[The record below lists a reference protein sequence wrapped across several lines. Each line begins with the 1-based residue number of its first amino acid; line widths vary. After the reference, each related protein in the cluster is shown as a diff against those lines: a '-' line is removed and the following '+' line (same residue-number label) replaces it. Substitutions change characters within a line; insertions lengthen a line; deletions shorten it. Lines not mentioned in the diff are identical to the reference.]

1 MHVSQNSPVPD
12 HCRAFAL
19 SDPKDSAYQ
28 AHCDHEHNEVCDRCN
43 LLTETLLDIEA
54 GLAAQTGNLSSEERE
69 ELLYRVRQGK
79 TAIWS
84 WKSHLLRSVN
94 QDSARVEI
102 LEKLD
107 ESSVL
112 LVQDWA
118 MKYLPRKYRESQTDW
133 FGKRGIPWHVT
144 VATRREGE
152 EIKMLTF
159 VHIFQACSQDS
170 CAVLAVMADVLR
182 QLKIII
188 PQLEFVYYRQ
198 DNAGCYH
205 CGATIVCSRVIGEQY
220 GVTIERLD
228 FSDPQ
233 GGKGPCDR
241 KAATIKSHMR
251 IHLNSGNDI
260 ETPTQMKDAILSSG
274 GVSAVNVTLCESIAS
289 HDMPSLKVEGVSL
302 LNNVRYEDDGIR
314 VWKAYGIGSGKLI
327 KLQYPS
333 ASELPTLTA
342 THTHTS
348 TFASIKPRRTTQHV
362 PRDRA
367 IDDQVDQDT
376 HSDSNFTSTQEAVF
390 ACPEEGC
397 MRTFLR
403 HSSLQRHLD
412 CGKHERALERET
424 LMDRAAVAYAERLE
438 GQPSSVPEAIAH
450 TRPEYTLSAS
460 EKLSMG
466 WALKA
471 SSTRRSRFTASQKA
485 YLTNRFKL
493 GEQTGQKADPA
504 SVARAMVSAKDASGN
519 RLFTSND
526 FLSASQIAGFFSR
539 LSAKKTLYEEV
550 EEMAEDDFQSAADE
564 ASIEEL
570 TKVAVQ
576 ELQLRHP
583 ISYDVYNLCDMVAR
597 SKLNNFS
604 VSVLKDICLFY
615 NIDVTDIT
623 VHRKQPYVN
632 KIQSLCLSCVCQQ
645 QDS

>member
-1 MHVSQNSPVPD
+1 MPD

-28 AHCDHEHNEVCDRCN
+28 ARCDHEHNEVCDRCN

-54 GLAAQTGNLSSEERE
+54 GLAAQTENLSSEERE
-69 ELLYRVRQGK
+69 ELLFRVKQGK
-79 TAIWS
+79 AAIWS
-84 WKSHLLRSVN
+84 WKSHLLCSVN
-94 QDSARVEI
+94 QDSARVDM

-170 CAVLAVMADVLR
+170 GAVLAAMADVLR
-182 QLKIII
+182 QLKITI
-188 PQLEFVYYRQ
+188 PQLKFVYYRQ

-205 CGATIVCSRVIGEQY
+205 CGATIVSARVIGEQF
-220 GVTIERLD
+220 GVTIKRLD

-260 ETPTQMKDAILSSG
+260 ETPTQMRDAILSSG

-289 HDMPSLKVEGVSL
+289 PNMPSLKVEGVSL

-333 ASELPTLTA
+333 VSELPTLTA

-348 TFASIKPRRTTQHV
+348 TFASIKPRRTAQPV

-367 IDDQVDQDT
+367 SDEQVDQDT
-376 HSDSNFTSTQEAVF
+376 QTNGNFTSTQEAVF
-390 ACPEEGC
+390 VCPEEDC
-397 MRTFLR
+397 TRTFLR
-403 HSSLQRHLD
+403 HSSYQRHLD

-424 LMDRAAVAYAERLE
+424 LMDRAAVAYAEGLE
-438 GQPSSVPEAIAH
+438 GQPSSVPETIAN
-450 TRPEYTLSAS
+450 TRPEYTLSTS
-460 EKLSMG
+460 EKLLMG

-485 YLTNRFKL
+485 YLTNRFRL

-519 RLFTSND
+519 RLFTSAD
-526 FLSASQIAGFFSR
+526 FFSASQIAGFFSR
-539 LSAKKTLYEEV
+539 LSAKKTLCEEV
-550 EEMAEDDFQSAADE
+550 EDMAEDDFQSAADE
-564 ASIEEL
+564 ASIEEFRN
-570 TKVAVQ
+570 VAVQ
-576 ELQLRHP
+576 ELKIRHP

-597 SKLNNFS
+597 SKLKTFS
-604 VSVLKDICLFY
+604 VSVLKDICLFFSGAP
-615 NIDVTDIT
+615 
-623 VHRKQPYVN
+623 RAPKARARGAP
-632 KIQSLCLSCVCQQ
+632 
-645 QDS
+645 

>member
-1 MHVSQNSPVPD
+1 MSQSSPVPD

-28 AHCDHEHNEVCDRCN
+28 ARCDHEHNEVCDRCS

-54 GLAAQTGNLSSEERE
+54 GLSAQTENLSSEERE
-69 ELLYRVRQGK
+69 ELLFRVKQGK
-79 TAIWS
+79 AAIWS

-94 QDSARVEI
+94 QDSARVEM

-118 MKYLPRKYRESQTDW
+118 MKYLPRKYRENQTDW

-170 CAVLAVMADVLR
+170 CAVLAAMADVLR

-205 CGATIVCSRVIGEQY
+205 CGATIIGARVIGEQY
-220 GVTIERLD
+220 GVTIKRLD

-260 ETPTQMKDAILSSG
+260 ETPTQMKDAILSAG
-274 GVSAVNVTLCESIAS
+274 GVSAVNVALCESIAS
-289 HDMPSLKVEGVSL
+289 PDMPSLKVEGVSL

-333 ASELPTLTA
+333 DSELSTLIA

-348 TFASIKPRRTTQHV
+348 TFATIKPRRTTQHV
-362 PRDRA
+362 PRDGA
-367 IDDQVDQDT
+367 SDDQVDQDT
-376 HSDSNFTSTQEAVF
+376 PANGNFTNTQEAIF

-397 MRTFLR
+397 TRTFLR

-438 GQPSSVPEAIAH
+438 GQPSSVPETMAN
-450 TRPEYTLSAS
+450 TRPEYTHSAS
-460 EKLSMG
+460 EKPSMG

-471 SSTRRSRFTASQKA
+471 SSTRRGRFTASQKA
-485 YLTNRFKL
+485 YLTNRFRL
-493 GEQTGQKADPA
+493 GEQTGRKADPA

-519 RLFTSND
+519 RLFTSDD

-539 LSAKKTLYEEV
+539 LSAKKTLHEEV
-550 EEMAEDDFQSAADE
+550 EDMAEDDFQSAADE
-564 ASIEEL
+564 TSIEEL
-570 TKVAVQ
+570 TNVAVQ
-576 ELQLRHP
+576 EVQIRHP

-597 SKLNNFS
+597 SKLKTFS
-604 VSVLKDICLFY
+604 VSVLKDICLFH